1 MRNDVVARRAEEA
14 MGRPNAVLVTASRT
28 QSLEIFDSSLVGT
41 RAGASELANV
51 VLLAFGTDPASDN
64 DPIFLTHDG
73 KWFWPPARS
82 IPKPNWMGNVKLVVA
97 VHRDV
102 NVVQL
107 LAEASHEGSDTSH
120 VLPCTGYTKLAVVKD
135 LLLRRLDNFAKRVLW
150 IDDQKIDFLT
160 HD

>member
-41 RAGASELANV
+41 RPEAGELTNV
-51 VLLAFGTDPASDN
+51 VLFAFGIDPASN
-64 DPIFLTHDG
+64 DDFVFLTHCG
-73 KWFWPPARS
+73 EWLRLPTPS
-82 IPKPNWMGNVKLVVA
+82 ITKPNWMGSVKLMVA

-107 LAEASHEGSDTSH
+107 FAEASHEGSNTTH
-120 VLPCTGYTKLAVVKD
+120 VLPCTGNTKLAVVND
-135 LLLRRLDNFAKRVLW
+135 LLLKWIDNLAERVLR
-150 IDDQKIDFLT
+150 IDDQKIDFLR